1 MHSEFRLEKKHKNE
15 ILYRHYDLFRRK
27 ERKKEIQLIVY
38 TSFNK
43 KKVSTTEY

>member
-27 ERKKEIQLIVY
+27 ERKKERNSINSIYFFQ
-38 TSFNK
+38 
-43 KKVSTTEY
+43 

>member
-1 MHSEFRLEKKHKNE
+1 MKYYIDIMICLEEK
-15 ILYRHYDLFRRK
+15 K

-43 KKVSTTEY
+43 KKVSVTEY